1 MSYSTAY
8 LKKHADRLAH
18 EFNLDGYVS
27 IPGFYSGKEL
37 EALIEAKERY
47 IREVVPKTPASEV
60 YYEDKADPTTLKQ
73 LFNIWKHDAYFGD
86 MMTQGPLPT
95 LARIVLGEEVTPANM
110 QYFNKPPGVGQ
121 PTPPHQDGFY
131 FHLTPNHAVTIWI
144 ALEDIEPEQ
153 GCVKYVQG
161 SHRHGMRWHGRT
173 ETLGFSQGMLDF
185 GTEHDMANLVSFPCK
200 AGHLIAHHS
209 LTIHLADG
217 NSTTDHSRQAFGAV
231 YFAAACK
238 ENKETK
244 AAYQAQLD
252 EKLVASGKI

>member
-8 LKKHADRLAH
+8 LGKHADRLAQAFH
-18 EFNLDGYVS
+18 LNGYVS
-27 IPGFYSGKEL
+27 IPGFYTGKEL
-37 EALIEAKERY
+37 EILIEAKDRF
-47 IREVVPKTPASEV
+47 IREIVPHMPASDA
-60 YYEDKADPTTLKQ
+60 YYEDKADRSTLKQ
-73 LFNIWKHDAYFGD
+73 IKNICKRDAYFEE
-86 MMTQGPLPT
+86 MMADGPLPM
-95 LARIVLGEEVTPANM
+95 LARIVLREDVNPINM
-110 QYFNKPPGVGQ
+110 QYFNKPPNVGQ

-185 GTEHDMANLVSFPCK
+185 GTEQDLTNLLSHPCK

-209 LTIHLADG
+209 LTIHMADG
-217 NSTTDHSRQAFGAV
+217 NSTSDRTRQALGAV
-231 YFAAACK
+231 FYADACK
-238 ENKETK
+238 VNEKTK
-244 AAYQAQLD
+244 TAYQAQLNAD
-252 EKLVASGKI
+252 LANSGKI